1 MLLYETI
8 ICQELSWYRNI
19 KNLNSFWYLEPKS
32 IRYQIKA
39 SKMGKASSFKKETS
53 NWTDL
58 KPINHLITI
67 KLIKKKTNRQSMTK
81 NALSF
86 ITIVVLSLIIN
97 LSSTKH
103 ILVTANSQS
112 NNPAESQVNKGKFFI
127 QYS

>member
-1 MLLYETI
+1 
-8 ICQELSWYRNI
+8 
-19 KNLNSFWYLEPKS
+19 
-32 IRYQIKA
+32 
-39 SKMGKASSFKKETS
+39 MGKASSFKKETS
-53 NWTDL
+53 NRTDL

-97 LSSTKH
+97 LSSTKQ

-112 NNPAESQVNKGKFFI
+112 NNPTESQVNKGKFFS
-127 QYS
+127 QCS

>member
-1 MLLYETI
+1 
-8 ICQELSWYRNI
+8 
-19 KNLNSFWYLEPKS
+19 
-32 IRYQIKA
+32 
-39 SKMGKASSFKKETS
+39 MGKASSFKKETS

-127 QYS
+127 QCS